1 MSVSAVDA
9 IQSERHYL
17 TNVVL
22 RTTKLN
28 QDGWCVKIFVHRV
41 TYSIRDFLI
50 KNLCIIYTS
59 FELFEIYFF
68 FLFYI
73 FGISISISILISQF
87 KRARPFTKW
96 KFLSTNN
103 NCSDKWPRDCHLT
116 YRHEIEWSFFFRA
129 WILPPFVCIF
139 VNDDFN
145 LVKRIY
151 MNFNVISNLGLTI
164 RICFG
169 CLNADCSSFLTAFVL
184 NSFIQTKIVLFG

>member
-9 IQSERHYL
+9 IQSEGHYL

-116 YRHEIEWSFFFRA
+116 YRHEIEWSFFSGHEFYHLLCVYLLTMILIWLNEFT
-129 WILPPFVCIF
+129 WISMLSP
-139 VNDDFN
+139 
-145 LVKRIY
+145 
-151 MNFNVISNLGLTI
+151 IS
-164 RICFG
+164 
-169 CLNADCSSFLTAFVL
+169 V
-184 NSFIQTKIVLFG
+184 